1 MYAADLL
8 QSCRL
13 RKTPTIALKL
23 DFKKAFDS
31 VSWVALDVILQAR
44 GFGNCWRSWIRNILA
59 TSKTAVLLNGVP
71 SRWIRCKKGLRQG
84 DPLSPYLF
92 LIVADLLHQMI
103 ARDASSS
110 RLLHPLVDDLSC
122 PVIQYADD
130 TLPLVPAE
138 QGQLSRLKSILDAF
152 SAATELSI
160 NFHKSTF
167 VPVNVDPARA
177 TRLAAELGCPLSMFP
192 QTYLGLPLSH
202 MKLPASALDFL
213 PTKIERRIPGWRT
226 RFVDQGGH
234 LTPTS
239 AVLSAIPTHA
249 MSVLPLSKGTMA
261 KMDRPRR
268 AMFWPKWFI
277 KSSVVYVT
285 RGPFGFDAGTW
296 VIDQRPLPPLGKF
309 LPPLSRSIVRL
320 RR

>member
-1 MYAADLL
+1 M
-8 QSCRL
+8 
-13 RKTPTIALKL
+13 
-23 DFKKAFDS
+23 
-31 VSWVALDVILQAR
+31 
-44 GFGNCWRSWIRNILA
+44 
-59 TSKTAVLLNGVP
+59 
-71 SRWIRCKKGLRQG
+71 
-84 DPLSPYLF
+84 
-92 LIVADLLHQMI
+92 
-103 ARDASSS
+103 
-110 RLLHPLVDDLSC
+110 
-122 PVIQYADD
+122 
-130 TLPLVPAE
+130 
-138 QGQLSRLKSILDAF
+138 
-152 SAATELSI
+152 
-160 NFHKSTF
+160 
-167 VPVNVDPARA
+167 NVDPARA